1 MFCGTQNKQAGAGV
15 QFNLPSL
22 WEGIEGREPNC
33 NYGAESK
40 DNSVAPTPALPRAY
54 ARERELRI
62 ARCKCAANL
71 AAADLRYNPQMA
83 THKWLGDYAAEVAK
97 IYERGGETEASYRK
111 PIQDMLEAAAAEF
124 GAEVS
129 ILHEPAQAK
138 DIGSPDF
145 RVSSKGGGIVGYVEC
160 KAPGANLQKPATK
173 AQVQK
178 YRALSENIFLTD
190 SFRWMLLRGDNIAGS
205 AHLSGKPGKH
215 EREVA
220 AKLIQ
225 EFLTVP
231 AEQIGD
237 SERLA
242 SALAGRCAMLRE
254 GLARYEPDG
263 KSHLHNL
270 FGDFR
275 KALDRDLDFPR
286 FADVFAQTI
295 VYSLLMAKLN
305 APAGEKLALD
315 TVRRHIP
322 ENFAVI
328 RDITMFLVELT
339 DSRYGKIEAVV
350 NDILAIINEMNGVA
364 VAESMS
370 YKKGVIDGDDPYLN
384 FYEDFLAAYD
394 PKLRE
399 NRGVYY
405 TPPPVARFI
414 VRAADDLLKR
424 DFGIPE
430 GFAAKNKVTAL
441 DFATGTGTFMLEMT
455 RLTLADADR
464 AKRDMLVRGHF
475 LKNFH
480 GFELMAS
487 AYVISHL
494 KLSRFL
500 ADNGVALRAN
510 ERIKIYLTNTLEKVS
525 AQIELALLPELA
537 DEARHAQKI
546 KDKPVLVIVGNP
558 PYSAASQNKSA
569 EQYKREHKKIKGR
582 IVNDVRD
589 TWIGGL
595 LRGVDDGKK
604 VGGSYYEVDGEP
616 LDEKNPKLLQD
627 DYVKFLRFAQRKM
640 DKAGRGI
647 VAVIT
652 NHAFLENPTFR
663 GMRQSLMET
672 FDALYFWDLH
682 GNSNKQEKPPEG
694 GADNNVFDIQQGVA
708 ISLLVKNPA
717 AKKKGVFH
725 ADLWGKRQ
733 AKYDACLEK
742 TVGGIK
748 WAKIKPAAPFYFF
761 VPHDN
766 KGAKKFR
773 REWRVPDIFAVNG
786 SGIKTHRDHF
796 AYGFSAEEIKARVR
810 DFTDAGVDSRA
821 LREKYNLKGW
831 DFEDARKALA
841 QKHSF
846 DESLKQ
852 CMFRPFDAR
861 WCYYSGH
868 IIERHR
874 PEVMP
879 QMFSGDNLGLVT
891 VRQVAEDSFNHVF
904 VADKITDSRVTLS
917 NKGTAYLYP
926 LYRHENGMGKSEQ
939 RQNFTAEF
947 RRWVDER
954 YGKSHKP
961 EDILG
966 CIYAT
971 LHSPDYRKRYGAF
984 LRTDFPRI
992 PFPESNAEFKRLAVI
1007 GRKLMDAHLL
1017 RANCAGKYG
1026 ELRGDGTSHEV
1037 EKVRYDENAERLYF
1051 NKEEC
1056 FAPLPPDIFNFQIG
1070 GYKPL
1075 DKFLKSR
1082 KGRVLSLNDI
1092 DTIKQAANAI
1102 AFTIKKMGE
1111 IDG

>member
-1 MFCGTQNKQAGAGV
+1 M
-15 QFNLPSL
+15 
-22 WEGIEGREPNC
+22 
-33 NYGAESK
+33 
-40 DNSVAPTPALPRAY
+40 
-54 ARERELRI
+54 
-62 ARCKCAANL
+62 
-71 AAADLRYNPQMA
+71 RYNAPMA
-83 THKWLGDYAAEVAK
+83 ALKWLSNYAVK
-97 IYERGGETEASYRK
+97 IGKIKEKVDATEASYRTS
-111 PIQDMLEAAAAEF
+111 IETMLQEAAKEF
-124 GAEVS
+124 GANVD
-129 ILHEPAQAK
+129 ILHEPGRAK
-138 DIGSPDF
+138 DLGSPDF

-160 KAPGANLQKPATK
+160 KTPGADLHKLTGKKQI
-173 AQVQK
+173 QK
-178 YRALSENIFLTD
+178 YRALSENILLTD
-190 SFRWMLLRGDNIAGS
+190 SFRWLHLRGGNTVADVRLSEKRDRETASDMLRAFLS
-205 AHLSGKPGKH
+205 AD
-215 EREVA
+215 A
-220 AKLIQ
+220 AR
-225 EFLTVP
+225 
-231 AEQIGD
+231 IGD
-237 SERLA
+237 SKKLA
-242 SALAGRCAMLRE
+242 AVLAKRCAMLRK
-254 GLARYEPDG
+254 GLARHEHDNG
-263 KSHLHNL
+263 QSRLNRL
-270 FGDFR
+270 LGEFR
-275 KALDRDLDFPR
+275 QTLDRDLDFPR
-286 FADVFAQTI
+286 FADIFAQTV
-295 VYSLLMAKLN
+295 VYSLLMAKLSS
-305 APAGEKLALD
+305 PAGGKLTLA
-315 TVRRHIP
+315 TVRGRIS
-322 ENFAVI
+322 ENFPVI
-328 RDITMFLVELT
+328 RDITTFLTNLE
-339 DSRYGKIEAVV
+339 DSRYEDIHWIVT
-350 NDILAIINEMNGVA
+350 DILAVINEMDAAA

-370 YKKGVIDGDDPYLN
+370 YKKGVGDGDDPYLN
-384 FYEDFLAAYD
+384 FYEIFLAEYD
-394 PKLRE
+394 AKLRE

-405 TPPPVARFI
+405 TPSPVVKFI

-424 DFGIPE
+424 DFNIPA
-430 GFAAKNKVTAL
+430 GFAAKSDITAL
-441 DFATGTGTFMLEMT
+441 DFAAGTGTFMLEMA
-455 RLTLADADR
+455 RLTLDGAGK

-475 LKNFH
+475 LKNFY

-487 AYVISHL
+487 AYAISHL

-500 ADNGVALRAN
+500 ADNDVALRGD
-510 ERIKIYLTNTLEKVS
+510 ERIQIYLTNTLEKTG
-525 AQIELALLPELA
+525 AQIELALLPKLA
-537 DEARHAQKI
+537 AEAESAQKV
-546 KDKPVLVIVGNP
+546 KDSPVLVIVGNP

-595 LRGVDDGKK
+595 LRGIDNGEK

-663 GMRQSLMET
+663 GMRQSLMKT

-708 ISLLVKNPA
+708 VSLLVKNPA

-725 ADLWGKRQ
+725 ADLWGKRK

-742 TVGGIK
+742 TVGNIK

-773 REWRVPDIFAVNG
+773 QEWSVPDIFAMNG
-786 SGIKTHRDHF
+786 SGVKTHRDHF
-796 AYGFSAEEIKARVR
+796 AYGFSAEEIEARMR
-810 DFTDAGVDSRA
+810 DFTNAGVDSRT

-831 DFEDARKALA
+831 DFEGARKALA
-841 QKHSF
+841 KSRPLG
-846 DESLKQ
+846 ESLKQ

-971 LHSPDYRKRYGAF
+971 LHSPDYRKRYVAF

-992 PFPESNAEFKRLAVI
+992 PFPESNAEFKRLAAI
-1007 GRKLMDAHLL
+1007 GGKLMDAHLL

-1026 ELRGDGTSHEV
+1026 KLGGEGMSHKV
-1037 EKVRYDENAERLYF
+1037 ENVRYDENAGRLYF
-1051 NKEEC
+1051 NKAEY

-1082 KGRVLSLNDI
+1082 KERVLSLDE
-1092 DTIKQAANAI
+1092 TETMEKAANAI